1 MKNKTLLIGGLLIVA
16 ISITVYAFLQ
26 NNEQAEAIIEET
38 TYDLYDTNSPARIG
52 AVELIVEDLA
62 RSVTFYT
69 DLIGFDILAE
79 EPQKV
84 ILTADG
90 QKPLLVL
97 ESVENS
103 IERPIRTTGLYHFAI
118 LLPNRASL
126 ADMIVHLSEAEYPLQ
141 GAANHQ
147 YSDALYLADPD
158 GNGMEIYI
166 DLPPETWALDENG
179 RYKGGSYAFDL
190 EKTLAEATSTWTGL
204 PEATRIGHM
213 HLQVAEL
220 EKTEQFYVEGL
231 GFDITSKKDGS
242 LFISKDRYHHH
253 IGLNTWSGL
262 NIPAPP
268 ENARG
273 LKKFKFFFTKE
284 ELDEA
289 KVQLTKLG
297 FAFEGNTDTITV
309 QDPSGNTIELIVT

>member
-1 MKNKTLLIGGLLIVA
+1 MKNKALLIGGMFIVI
-16 ISITVYAFLQ
+16 ISIAVYVFAQ
-26 NNEQAEAIIEET
+26 KNESAEALNEKIE
-38 TYDLYDTNSPARIG
+38 YDLYDTSTPPRLGEVA
-52 AVELIVEDLA
+52 LIVEDLA
-62 RSVTFYT
+62 RSVSFYT
-69 DLIGFDILAE
+69 ELIGFDILAE

-84 ILTADG
+84 TLTADG
-90 QKPLLVL
+90 QTPLLTL

-103 IERPIRTTGLYHFAI
+103 VERPSRTTGLYHFAI

-126 ADMIVHLSEAEYPLQ
+126 ADTIYHLSEAEYLVE

-147 YSDALYLADPD
+147 YSDALYLSDPD
-158 GNGMEIYI
+158 GNGIEIYI
-166 DLPPETWALDENG
+166 DLPPETWKQDQYG
-179 RYKGGSYAFDL
+179 RYEGGTYAFDL

-204 PEATRIGHM
+204 PEDTRIGHM

-220 EKTEQFYVEGL
+220 DKTEQFYVEGL

-242 LFISKDRYHHH
+242 LFLSKDRYHHY

-262 NIPAPP
+262 NLPAPP

-273 LKKFKFFFTKE
+273 LKQFTFFFTQE

-289 KVQLTKLG
+289 KAQLTKLG
-297 FAFEGNTDTITV
+297 FDFNENTDSITV
-309 QDPSGNTIELIVT
+309 QDPSRNTIELIVK